1 MRRTQ
6 DLLKE
11 IEAHEIE
18 PRTRRPS
25 IPHGVRHEH
34 QPSQG
39 LCNTHTHTHTHTHTN
54 LHLHIYIDR
63 ETNGHN
69 DEKEEAYTPLDD
81 EKEEGIHTTRQ
92 TNTPLNKPTH

>member
-1 MRRTQ
+1 MKRT
-6 DLLKE
+6 KFN
-11 IEAHEIE
+11 
-18 PRTRRPS
+18 
-25 IPHGVRHEH
+25 HEH
-34 QPSQG
+34 VARPYHTESVT
-39 LCNTHTHTHTHTHTN
+39 NISPPKVAVTHTHTHTHTHTN

-69 DEKEEAYTPLDD
+69 DLKEEEEAYTPLDD